1 MAVIAVSG
9 MEWWCFT
16 HSKLNNNK
24 AGINVIQ
31 KAWDLFLKKK
41 LENLIEGPEL
51 FMTQRREVRFSII
64 EV

>member
-9 MEWWCFT
+9 MEWCCFT
-16 HSKLNNNK
+16 HSKLNNK